1 MNFNFLLHR
10 YDVSYMKLLGSGV
23 RQTISFTHISNSLLV
38 FPPQDEQMAIANF
51 LKDKINHIDK
61 AISLKQ
67 TEITTL
73 KELKASLINA
83 AVTGK
88 IKVPVVQ

>member
-1 MNFNFLLHR
+1 MNFQSIKNFLIPLPPKEEQVEISI
-10 YDVSYMKLLGSGV
+10 YIEQISG
-23 RQTISFTHISNSLLV
+23 
-38 FPPQDEQMAIANF
+38 
-51 LKDKINHIDK
+51 KIEN

-73 KELKASLINA
+73 KELKSSLINA